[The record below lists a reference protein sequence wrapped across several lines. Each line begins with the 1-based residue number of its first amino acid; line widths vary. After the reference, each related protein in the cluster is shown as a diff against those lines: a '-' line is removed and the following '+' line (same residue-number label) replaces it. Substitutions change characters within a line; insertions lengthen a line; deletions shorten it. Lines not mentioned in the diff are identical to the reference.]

1 MIIFVPFLII
11 TVTYQVV
18 ARHID
23 FIPRFLWTEEVSRFT
38 LIWLVMIGAS
48 AGIHNRDHFD
58 IDIFSNLTPHIN
70 RIRSIIINFSI
81 LLFSFFLIV
90 YGLDFAKSGL
100 RRISLAARIPM
111 AWIYISFF
119 FLGISAIVFQVEHIL
134 KYFEKQPNN
143 INSD

>member
-18 ARHID
+18 ARHIN

-58 IDIFSNLTPHIN
+58 IDIFSNLPPRIK

-81 LLFSFFLIV
+81 LLFTFFLIT
-90 YGLDFAKSGL
+90 YGLDFAKTGL
-100 RRISLAARIPM
+100 QRISLAARIPM
-111 AWIYISFF
+111 AWIYSSFF
-119 FLGISAIVFQVEHIL
+119 FLGISAIIFQIEHIL
-134 KYFEKQPNN
+134 KYFEKQLKDTHH
-143 INSD
+143 S